1 VRGGAGVP
9 RPSVLNLADLQGFLL
24 LKWTEAS
31 RAATTMSRGKE
42 VNHVQ
47 DAKKA
52 LEQKLQEDLEI
63 VELYEK
69 LDMTFDPLSA
79 LTANTTQILETNC
92 NNNNC
97 C

>member
-1 VRGGAGVP
+1 M
-9 RPSVLNLADLQGFLL
+9 
-24 LKWTEAS
+24 E
-31 RAATTMSRGKE
+31 
-42 VNHVQ
+42 
-47 DAKKA
+47 DAKKS

-79 LTANTTQILETNC
+79 LAASANEPNTNC
-92 NNNNC
+92 HNSSC

>member
-1 VRGGAGVP
+1 
-9 RPSVLNLADLQGFLL
+9 
-24 LKWTEAS
+24 
-31 RAATTMSRGKE
+31 M
-42 VNHVQ
+42 Q
-47 DAKKA
+47 DAEAKKA

-79 LTANTTQILETNC
+79 LTASEKLPNTNC
-92 NNNNC
+92 SNNNC

>member
-1 VRGGAGVP
+1 
-9 RPSVLNLADLQGFLL
+9 
-24 LKWTEAS
+24 
-31 RAATTMSRGKE
+31 
-42 VNHVQ
+42 VQ
-47 DAKKA
+47 DAKKT

-79 LTANTTQILETNC
+79 LTANTTQVLETNC
-92 NNNNC
+92 HNNNC